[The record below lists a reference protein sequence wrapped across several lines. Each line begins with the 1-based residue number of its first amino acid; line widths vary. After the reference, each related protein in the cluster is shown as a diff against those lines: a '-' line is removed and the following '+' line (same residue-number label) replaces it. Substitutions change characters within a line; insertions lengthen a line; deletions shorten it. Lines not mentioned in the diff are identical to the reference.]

1 VTPWARVAI
10 AAQIGWA
17 GLAAG
22 LALLLGCLTS
32 LGQTVLP
39 EAVQPLANSASGWT
53 LLTIGVLWWLR
64 TWTWVSAVLGAV
76 CFVLLNVGY
85 ALVAGARGFFYS
97 PVLWSVVGIV
107 VGPFVGLAVAWARQ
121 RMVSRTAALGFGFLA
136 GLLLGDAVSGFVRV
150 RDTTGWFYWAALGVG
165 ALVWVAVVAVRR
177 FSETRDRLLLA
188 GLTVFT
194 AVALV
199 VGLEVL
205 QALLS

>member
-22 LALLLGCLTS
+22 LALLLGGLTS

-39 EAVQPLANSASGWT
+39 DAVQPMANSASGWT

-121 RMVSRTAALGFGFLA
+121 RMVPRTAALGFGFLT

-177 FSETRDRLLLA
+177 FSETRDRLLLI